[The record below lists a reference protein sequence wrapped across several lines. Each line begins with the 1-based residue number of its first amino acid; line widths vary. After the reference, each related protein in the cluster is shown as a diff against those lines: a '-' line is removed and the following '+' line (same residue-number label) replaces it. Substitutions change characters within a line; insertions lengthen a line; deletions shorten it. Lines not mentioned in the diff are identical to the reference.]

1 MWTME
6 IAVAVYFGY
15 FFVFCYFYHFLTVVT
30 FELETKEYAI
40 NTIFNAGFAFFGF
53 TAAKLVL

>member
-1 MWTME
+1 ME